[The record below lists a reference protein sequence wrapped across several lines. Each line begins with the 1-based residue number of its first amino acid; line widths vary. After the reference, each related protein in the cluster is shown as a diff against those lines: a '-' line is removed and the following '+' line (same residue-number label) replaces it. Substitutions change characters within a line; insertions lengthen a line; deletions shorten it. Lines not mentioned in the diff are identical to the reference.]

1 VQLDNTEATNGS
13 LPPPGRSLAGVN
25 TGHPNHPTGINVT
38 TDTMQRPSGC
48 VARLHRE
55 CQRIQPR
62 CWGGGPRGTLRAAT
76 HRFPTAMATRNLQ
89 RASLFRKPNGR
100 THEFRLGNGGTAP
113 PMAMSGRSCTNT
125 SPQTRGV
132 VLRQLPVVTWTTKMA
147 SKKSRVAAQ
156 LVRALALRLNIKQ
169 SCPITPVHIPGIENV
184 LTDIP
189 SRSLGSIPEWHCT
202 TNNEFLTLFNSQF
215 PLPNQASWTYSN
227 STQE

>member
-1 VQLDNTEATNGS
+1 
-13 LPPPGRSLAGVN
+13 
-25 TGHPNHPTGINVT
+25 
-38 TDTMQRPSGC
+38 
-48 VARLHRE
+48 
-55 CQRIQPR
+55 
-62 CWGGGPRGTLRAAT
+62 
-76 HRFPTAMATRNLQ
+76 
-89 RASLFRKPNGR
+89 
-100 THEFRLGNGGTAP
+100 
-113 PMAMSGRSCTNT
+113 
-125 SPQTRGV
+125 
-132 VLRQLPVVTWTTKMA
+132 MA